1 MSASLGAIV
10 LTALL
15 TSAFTLGA
23 AWLVF
28 QRHLK
33 ARLEEAIEAK
43 AAELSAVL
51 EARVRDGVRRGIRDG
66 LVDLPSDVMRKTRRG
81 ITETGAGLLGDGI
94 NTILGTPGRRRD
106 K

>member
-1 MSASLGAIV
+1 MGVSVTAIV
-10 LTALL
+10 LTAVL
-15 TSAFTLGA
+15 TSAVTLGA

-28 QRHLK
+28 QRYLK
-33 ARLEEAIEAK
+33 ARLNEAIEAK
-43 AAELSAVL
+43 ATELSAVL

-81 ITETGAGLLGDGI
+81 ITETGVGMLGDGI